1 MGKET
6 TLVALYL
13 CALVSVVL
21 SVVSS
26 YKEEDEGWST
36 SAVFTSRN
44 LLDTDDDDD
53 QPPVATPQPKKVL
66 SSTDTPSVE
75 EIKKLSDSRLRKKL
89 FLLGL
94 PYKDLTV
101 PELRES
107 LTKALY
113 PELAAKQL
121 LEKLEK
127 QKQLEAA
134 EAARQLATKLAEGM
148 INQNFLNSMCCNPVS
163 EARKKKEQEE
173 KEEAQR
179 LAEQRLLD
187 EERQREQFALEE
199 EHHLKKEAF
208 LAKQAARKEQER
220 YVD

>member
-13 CALVSVVL
+13 CALVSVAL
-21 SVVSS
+21 SVSGN
-26 YKEEDEGWST
+26 YKEENEGWST

-53 QPPVATPQPKKVL
+53 QPPATPQPKKVL
-66 SSTDTPSVE
+66 SSNTPSVE

-94 PYKDLTV
+94 PYKNLTV

-148 INQNFLNSMCCNPVS
+148 IRSRTQCVVTLFQKHERKRNK
-163 EARKKKEQEE
+163 RKKKRHNGSRSKDYWMKRDRENSSRWR
-173 KEEAQR
+173 KNTTSR
-179 LAEQRLLD
+179 KKPSLPNK
-187 EERQREQFALEE
+187 RQGKSR
-199 EHHLKKEAF
+199 
-208 LAKQAARKEQER
+208 RGM
-220 YVD
+220 

>member
-66 SSTDTPSVE
+66 SSNTPSVE

-94 PYKDLTV
+94 HYKNLTV

-199 EHHLKKEAF
+199 EHRLKKEAF

>member
-13 CALVSVVL
+13 CALVSVAL
-21 SVVSS
+21 SVSGN
-26 YKEEDEGWST
+26 YKEENEGWST

-53 QPPVATPQPKKVL
+53 QPPATPQPKKVL
-66 SSTDTPSVE
+66 SSNTPSVE

-94 PYKDLTV
+94 PYKNLTV

-187 EERQREQFALEE
+187 EERQRKQFALEE
-199 EHHLKKEAF
+199 EHRLKKEAF